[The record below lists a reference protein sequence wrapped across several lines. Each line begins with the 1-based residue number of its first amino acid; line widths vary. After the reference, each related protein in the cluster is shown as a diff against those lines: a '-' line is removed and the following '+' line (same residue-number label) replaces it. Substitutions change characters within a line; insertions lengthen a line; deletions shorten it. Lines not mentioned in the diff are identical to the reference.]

1 MKNVLDVGELQDTSS
16 EKRTYERAVMN
27 KTAWSIVCIIGA
39 VVFAAISLVSAV
51 MGGCQ
56 TMVELASGSSAPM
69 KCHWTFVADTF
80 IGIIG
85 IVIALMGITCKDQSG
100 RRATGVGAIAVA
112 IIAACM
118 PASFGIGLCA
128 MPDMHC
134 HTTALFVWVLCAVA
148 AIIGI
153 VQVVKSNPAAA
164 DLPKRTI

>member
-1 MKNVLDVGELQDTSS
+1 MGKS
-16 EKRTYERAVMN
+16 
-27 KTAWSIVCIIGA
+27 AWTVVCIAGA

-51 MGGCQ
+51 MGGCD
-56 TMVELASGSSAPM
+56 TMVELANGNSAPM

-85 IVIALMGITCKDQSG
+85 VVVALMGATCKDQSG

-112 IIAACM
+112 LVAACM

-134 HTTALFVWVLCAVA
+134 HTTALVVWVLCAVA
-148 AIIGI
+148 AVVVV
-153 VQVVKSNPAAA
+153 VQVVKSRPTAS
-164 DLPKRTI
+164 RGRR

>member
-1 MKNVLDVGELQDTSS
+1 MS
-16 EKRTYERAVMN
+16 
-27 KTAWSIVCIIGA
+27 KTAWSILCVIGA
-39 VVFAAISLVSAV
+39 IAFAAISLASAV
-51 MGGCQ
+51 MGGCD
-56 TMVELASGSSAPM
+56 TMIELANGNSAPM

-112 IIAACM
+112 LVAACM

-134 HTTALFVWVLCAVA
+134 HGTALVAWVLCAVA
-148 AIIGI
+148 AVIGV
-153 VQVVKSNPAAA
+153 VQIVKSNPAAA
-164 DLPKRTI
+164 NLPKRSI